1 MKEPSRLRDLAI
13 SESGFVFDPMTGHTF
28 TVNPTGLFVLRA
40 LEEGC
45 TEEEAAK
52 KLEDVFDVMGGEDV
66 ARDVGEFVSRL
77 REHGLVR

>member
-1 MKEPSRLRDLAI
+1 MKEPSRIRDLAI

-45 TEEEAAK
+45 TEEQAIER
-52 KLEDVFDVMGGEDV
+52 LQDSFDLAGGEDV

-77 REHGLVR
+77 REHGLVG

>member
-1 MKEPSRLRDLAI
+1 MRETSRLRDLAI

-45 TEEEAAK
+45 TEEEAVAK
-52 KLEDVFDVMGGEDV
+52 VADAFDAMGEEDI
-66 ARDVGEFVSRL
+66 ARDVSEFVSRL